1 MSAEQQL
8 ELNEQFENQS
18 PSEII
23 EWVVAQ
29 DKKPLVTT
37 SFGPFSA
44 VMLHMATT
52 IKPDMPIV
60 WVDSGY
66 NTEETYLYAQN
77 LIETLK
83 LNIQIFTPEITA
95 NRRNALM
102 GGVPD
107 VDSELHEEFTKQV
120 KLEPFQRALQAT
132 KPDYWLTAIR
142 KDETDFRKTLSVLGA
157 GPNNSL
163 KVSPFLNWTELDM
176 EEYLY
181 EHELPQVENYYDPTK
196 AEENRECGLH
206 TTNLSA

>member
-1 MSAEQQL
+1 MNPEQQA
-8 ELNEQFENQS
+8 ELNQQFENQS
-18 PSEII
+18 PNEII

-44 VMLHMATT
+44 VMLHMATS
-52 IKPDMPIV
+52 IKKDTPIV

-66 NTEETYLYAQN
+66 NTKDTYLYAQN
-77 LIETLK
+77 LIETLD
-83 LNIQIFTPEITA
+83 LNIQIFIPEMTA

-102 GGVPD
+102 GGIPEVE
-107 VDSELHEEFTKQV
+107 STLHEEFTKQV
-120 KLEPFQRALQAT
+120 KLEPFQRALKTVA
-132 KPDYWLTAIR
+132 PDFWLSAIR
-142 KDETDFRKTLSVLGA
+142 KDETDFRKTLSVLEQ
-157 GPNNSL
+157 GPDNIL

-181 EHELPQVENYYDPTK
+181 EHELPQVASYYDPTK

-206 TTNLSA
+206 TSNLST